1 MLGLDMAL
9 ARAVPGPCSP
19 FALAACALLLVACG
33 AGQATPEEPTAS
45 PPDEPPAGDD
55 LAPPTDTPPESAAS
69 DPGAAA
75 GPTASADEPD
85 PKGKFREITPRECQ
99 ALGGKYGEL
108 TRADETAKLNPKLT
122 DKQRAQ
128 ASESI
133 DAAARTLES
142 RWVESCTASLLG
154 KEAEEQAITCA
165 MSARNVAAFDTCL
178 NGPK

>member
-1 MLGLDMAL
+1 MIRLVMAL
-9 ARAVPGPCSP
+9 ARVVLAPWSP
-19 FALAACALLLVACG
+19 AALAACALLAVACG
-33 AGQATPEEPTAS
+33 AGQPPPEEPTTS
-45 PPDEPPAGDD
+45 PPEEPMADDVATPAD
-55 LAPPTDTPPESAAS
+55 APSEGGASGPASA
-69 DPGAAA
+69 
-75 GPTASADEPD
+75 PTASADEPD

-165 MSARNVAAFDTCL
+165 MSAKNVAAFDTCL

>member
-1 MLGLDMAL
+1 MLGRDMAL
-9 ARAVPGPCSP
+9 DRTALGPWSLP
-19 FALAACALLLVACG
+19 VLAGWALLAVACG
-33 AGQATPEEPTAS
+33 SAQTPPEEPTAS
-45 PPDEPPAGDD
+45 PADEPMGLEPSAPSDAPAES
-55 LAPPTDTPPESAAS
+55 APPEPAPA
-69 DPGAAA
+69 
-75 GPTASADEPD
+75 PTGSADEPD
-85 PKGKFREITPRECQ
+85 SRGKFREITPRECQ

-128 ASESI
+128 AAESI

-165 MSARNVAAFDTCL
+165 MSAKNVAAFDTCL

>member
-1 MLGLDMAL
+1 MLGLVMAL
-9 ARAVPGPCSP
+9 ARAVPGPWSP
-19 FALAACALLLVACG
+19 SALAACALLAVACG
-33 AGQATPEEPTAS
+33 AGQPTPEEPTAS
-45 PPDEPPAGDD
+45 PPEEPMASDVAAPADAPPEGAAPEPAG
-55 LAPPTDTPPESAAS
+55 A
-69 DPGAAA
+69 
-75 GPTASADEPD
+75 PTASADEPD